1 MLTPNKM
8 NNLQNNKLVD
18 IYTAINQELTNDIIN
33 KIKSSEDITNYT
45 KSQIKALIKN
55 GGQEIF
61 NEALK
66 KVQGISR
73 STLNELKTI
82 FNDLVNSQMSGYKST
97 FDAVGATYAV
107 TDSMMKTINNAIKET
122 NGTLKNM
129 TKTVAYASQT
139 NFVNAM
145 DNLYMKVTSGA
156 FDYDTALKRTVTDL
170 AKKGVTFKTSDG
182 RNEKIETVVKRSLFS
197 SIQNTATDLAKE
209 IGDIIDYNCVV
220 IGHSYKC
227 RPTHNPIDDVVM
239 SKEVFKRYEYLT
251 YEYNCNHIVN
261 YDWREE
267 FENNPNK
274 IEYGDQHGTLKEVK
288 KNYEIQQKANYYAN
302 QVKNKKMQIANGD
315 NSEEVKRELLNA
327 QSKYRIFCKANGLT
341 VDYSKTWVHGYSQKN
356 QIAKKWYDSLS
367 DNEKRSINSYL
378 SSDSYKINEALYSQR
393 KLTKEEKSMINN
405 IDNALKTA
413 PKFKG
418 YVNRSVEIRNQQ
430 HLEKFLSI
438 FDNEKRT
445 GSWGS
450 YISSSKKVYDPSM
463 NLQIRI
469 KSINGRDLSILNN
482 EGGGEVLFV
491 KITKFKYITFYQK
504 HGKIYLELEEVE

>member
-139 NFVNAM
+139 DFVNAM

-156 FDYDTALKRTVTDL
+156 FDYDTALKRTVADL

-182 RNEKIETVVKRSLFS
+182 RNEKIETVVKRNLFS

-227 RPTHNPIDDVVM
+227 RPTHHPIDDVVM

-327 QSKYRIFCKANGLT
+327 QVKYRTFCKTNGLT
-341 VDYSKTWVHGYSQKN
+341 VDYSKTWVHGYNKAKPKNIVNLKPLKYGDKFTYKGKEYVFDGINTKYDLNAKEQRFAEWISQYYSDKTVIINPTINKPDGISTADLTIGGELYDMKIITGSSNQVIYHNVYGKQEQASNFLFEASNSSLTLDELKN
-356 QIAKKWYDSLS
+356 QV
-367 DNEKRSINSYL
+367 
-378 SSDSYKINEALYSQR
+378 YKV
-393 KLTKEEKSMINN
+393 
-405 IDNALKTA
+405 
-413 PKFKG
+413 F
-418 YVNRSVEIRNQQ
+418 
-430 HLEKFLSI
+430 
-438 FDNEKRT
+438 KRT
-445 GSWGS
+445 DVMHVKKIGIKKGSDF
-450 YISSSKKVYDPSM
+450 ILLKK
-463 NLQIRI
+463 
-469 KSINGRDLSILNN
+469 
-482 EGGGEVLFV
+482 E
-491 KITKFKYITFYQK
+491 
-504 HGKIYLELEEVE
+504 